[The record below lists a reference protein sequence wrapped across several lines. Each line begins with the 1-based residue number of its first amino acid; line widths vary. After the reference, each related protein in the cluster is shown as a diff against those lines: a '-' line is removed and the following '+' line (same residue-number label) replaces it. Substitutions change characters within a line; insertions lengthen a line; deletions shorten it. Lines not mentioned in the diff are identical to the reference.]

1 MDIVEI
7 STRFDSLKSDY
18 ESLFEETADMIE
30 LDTKQIKDAL
40 KNQLLL
46 EVNWELM
53 SKKLSHLYDQCET
66 EVESAYSDAV
76 KDAMSDRYKEVTFT
90 EAKVYAK
97 ANPTYKA
104 SVSLMHDIRHIR
116 DECKGLESV
125 VRSRKYILNNLTNL
139 VVAGSENHIL

>member
-1 MDIVEI
+1 MDVCEIVTEFDKLVQEYEDLFKESEEPMVLDGKTI
-7 STRFDSLKSDY
+7 SEALKSQII
-18 ESLFEETADMIE
+18 LE
-30 LDTKQIKDAL
+30 LSY
-40 KNQLLL
+40 
-46 EVNWELM
+46 ELM